1 MPTPTP
7 YLPEIPRISP
17 ADLKALMDASANIAV
32 IDSRPYGD
40 YVVARIPG
48 AISLPLADMA
58 PPYTSLEG
66 YDQVIFYC
74 T

>member
-1 MPTPTP
+1 
-7 YLPEIPRISP
+7 
-17 ADLKALMDASANIAV
+17 MDSSANIVV
-32 IDSRPYGD
+32 IDSRSYAE
-40 YVVARIPG
+40 YTAARIPG

-66 YDQVIFYC
+66 YDQIIFYC